1 MFQSSSKLPW
11 LSGNTRRHFPVREA
25 TKDKQLDSQ
34 IPHIPSISIT
44 YTQYARYVQIQHGIT
59 TRLYDSEYLFI
70 RLRRARYYKHGSHD
84 PTFRAY
90 KSKHMRKL
98 NMSEY
103 RRLQMKKDEK
113 PDYLPDP
120 AEDTRS

>member
-1 MFQSSSKLPW
+1 MFRSSSKLPW
-11 LSGNTRRHFPVREA
+11 LGGNTRSHFPVREA
-25 TKDKQLDSQ
+25 TKDKQLDGQ

-103 RRLQMKKDEK
+103 RHLQMEKAEK

-120 AEDTRS
+120 AEGTRS

>member
-1 MFQSSSKLPW
+1 M
-11 LSGNTRRHFPVREA
+11 
-25 TKDKQLDSQ
+25 
-34 IPHIPSISIT
+34 
-44 YTQYARYVQIQHGIT
+44 QIQHGIA

-103 RRLQMKKDEK
+103 RHLQMKEAEK
-113 PDYLPDP
+113 LDYLPDP
-120 AEDTRS
+120 AEDTGS